1 MNVTTQHSAIGVA
14 NSTSIDNT
22 LPRYKVLIIDLDH
35 FSSVIDD
42 EIPCW
47 NEAEAKH
54 IAKEQEEMLT
64 GTSFRT
70 VVLAF

>member
-1 MNVTTQHSAIGVA
+1 MNVTEQH
-14 NSTSIDNT
+14 NSTNNT
-22 LPRYKVLIIDLDH
+22 LPPYKVLIIDLDH